1 MNSKWFKGLNKRHD
15 IIELLEEITDKM
27 FSDLNCSDVFLGQFP
42 KAKEIKAKINKWN
55 IIKCKSFCP
64 ANQQKAFA
72 HK

>member
-15 IIELLEEITDKM
+15 IIELLEEITGKM
-27 FSDLNCSDVFLGQFP
+27 FSDLNCSNVFLGQFP
-42 KAKEIKAKINKWN
+42 KAKEVKAKINKWN

-72 HK
+72 LK

>member
-15 IIELLEEITDKM
+15 IIELLEEITGKM
-27 FSDLNCSDVFLGQFP
+27 FSDLNCSNVFLGQFP

-64 ANQQKAFA
+64 ANQQKPFA